1 MFRYAFLLAA
11 SAVADAPKAAVTVLV
26 AAVDGAQ
33 LTLPGSPGGP
43 RRGGSGRYPGS
54 PSRPRA
60 DPPRPG
66 PDASSPER
74 LPGTAMSKTA
84 YIRTKPHLNIGT
96 MGHVDHG
103 KTTLTAAI
111 TKVLAERGAGTFVPF
126 DRIDRAPEEAARGIT
141 INIAHVEYETGT
153 RHYAHVDMPGH
164 ADYVKNMV
172 TGAAQLDGA
181 ILVVSALDGIM
192 PQTAEHVLLARQ
204 VGVDHIVVALNKADA
219 GDEELTDLVELE
231 VRELLTAHGY
241 GGDAAPV
248 VRVSGLKAL
257 EGDPRWTASIEALL
271 DAVDTYVPVPER
283 YLDAPFLLPVEN
295 VLTITGRGTV
305 VTGAVERGTVRV
317 GDKVQVLG
325 ADTETVVTGLETFGR
340 PMEEAQ
346 AGDNVALLLRG
357 VPRDAVRRGH
367 VVAAPGSVTPSRRFT
382 ARLYVLSAREG
393 GRTTPLS
400 TGYRPQFYIRTADV
414 VGDVDLG
421 EAAVARP
428 GDTVT
433 VTVELGRDV
442 PLEPGLGFAV
452 REGGRT
458 VGAGTVTEVL

>member
-1 MFRYAFLLAA
+1 
-11 SAVADAPKAAVTVLV
+11 
-26 AAVDGAQ
+26 
-33 LTLPGSPGGP
+33 
-43 RRGGSGRYPGS
+43 
-54 PSRPRA
+54 
-60 DPPRPG
+60 
-66 PDASSPER
+66 
-74 LPGTAMSKTA
+74 MSKTA
-84 YIRTKPHLNIGT
+84 YVRTKPHLNIGT

-111 TKVLAERGAGTFVPF
+111 TKVLAERGTGTFVPF

-141 INIAHVEYETGT
+141 INIAHVEYETDT

-219 GDEELTDLVELE
+219 GDGELTDLVELE
-231 VRELLTAHGY
+231 VRDLLTAHGY
-241 GGDAAPV
+241 GGDTLPV

-257 EGDPRWTASIEALL
+257 EGDPRWTASVEALL
-271 DAVDTYVPVPER
+271 DAVDTYVPMPER
-283 YLDAPFLLPVEN
+283 YLDAPFLLSVEN

-305 VTGAVERGTVRV
+305 VTGAVERGTVHVSDRV
-317 GDKVQVLG
+317 EVLG
-325 ADTETVVTGLETFGR
+325 ASVETVVTGLETFGR

-357 VPRDAVRRGH
+357 VARDTVRRGH
-367 VVAAPGSVTPSRRFT
+367 VVAAPGSVVPARRFT
-382 ARLYVLSAREG
+382 ARVHVLSAREG
-393 GRTTPLS
+393 GRSTPVA

-421 EAAVARP
+421 AVAVARP

-433 VTVELGRDV
+433 MTVELGRDV
-442 PLEPGLGFAV
+442 PLETGLGFAV

-458 VGAGTVTEVL
+458 VGAGTVTEVG

>member
-1 MFRYAFLLAA
+1 M
-11 SAVADAPKAAVTVLV
+11 P
-26 AAVDGAQ
+26 
-33 LTLPGSPGGP
+33 
-43 RRGGSGRYPGS
+43 
-54 PSRPRA
+54 
-60 DPPRPG
+60 
-66 PDASSPER
+66 
-74 LPGTAMSKTA
+74 KTA
-84 YIRTKPHLNIGT
+84 YVRTKPHLNIGT

-141 INIAHVEYETGT
+141 INIAHVEYETDT

-241 GGDAAPV
+241 GGESVPV
-248 VRVSGLKAL
+248 VRVSGLRAL
-257 EGDPRWTASIEALL
+257 EGDPRWTAAIDALL
-271 DAVDTYVPVPER
+271 DAVDTYVPMPER

-305 VTGAVERGTVRV
+305 VTGAVERGTIKTGDRV
-317 GDKVQVLG
+317 EVLG
-325 ADTETVVTGLETFGR
+325 ASVDTVVTGLETFGK
-340 PMEEAQ
+340 PMDEAQ

-367 VVAAPGSVTPSRRFT
+367 IVAAPGSVVPSRRFS
-382 ARLYVLSAREG
+382 ARVYVLSAREG
-393 GRTTPLS
+393 GRTTPVA

-414 VGDVDLG
+414 VGDIDLG
-421 EAAVARP
+421 ETAVARP

-433 VTVELGRDV
+433 MTVELGREV
-442 PLEPGLGFAV
+442 PLEPGLGFAI

-458 VGAGTVTEVL
+458 VGAGTVTAVG

>member
-1 MFRYAFLLAA
+1 
-11 SAVADAPKAAVTVLV
+11 
-26 AAVDGAQ
+26 
-33 LTLPGSPGGP
+33 
-43 RRGGSGRYPGS
+43 
-54 PSRPRA
+54 
-60 DPPRPG
+60 
-66 PDASSPER
+66 
-74 LPGTAMSKTA
+74 MSKTA
-84 YIRTKPHLNIGT
+84 YVRTKPHLNIGT

-111 TKVLAERGAGTFVPF
+111 TKVLAERGSGTFVPF

-141 INIAHVEYETGT
+141 INIAHVEYETDT

-241 GGDAAPV
+241 GGDSVPV

-257 EGDPRWTASIEALL
+257 AGDRRWTASVEALL
-271 DAVDTYVPVPER
+271 DAVDTYVPMPER
-283 YLDAPFLLPVEN
+283 YLDAPFLLSVEN

-317 GDKVQVLG
+317 GDRVEVLG
-325 ADTETVVTGLETFGR
+325 ASVETVVTGLETFGK
-340 PMEEAQ
+340 PMDEAQ

-357 VPRDAVRRGH
+357 VGRDAVRRGH
-367 VVAAPGSVTPSRRFT
+367 VVAAPGSVVPARRFS
-382 ARLYVLSAREG
+382 AQVYVLSAREG
-393 GRTTPLS
+393 GRSTPVA

-433 VTVELGRDV
+433 MTVELGRDV
-442 PLEPGLGFAV
+442 PLETGLGFAI

-458 VGAGTVTEVL
+458 VGAGTVTAVG

>member
-1 MFRYAFLLAA
+1 M
-11 SAVADAPKAAVTVLV
+11 P
-26 AAVDGAQ
+26 
-33 LTLPGSPGGP
+33 
-43 RRGGSGRYPGS
+43 
-54 PSRPRA
+54 
-60 DPPRPG
+60 
-66 PDASSPER
+66 
-74 LPGTAMSKTA
+74 KTA
-84 YIRTKPHLNIGT
+84 YVRTKPHLNIGT

-111 TKVLAERGAGTFVPF
+111 TKVLADRGTGAFVPF

-141 INIAHVEYETGT
+141 INIAHVEYETDT

-219 GDEELTDLVELE
+219 VVDGDDTELIDLVELE
-231 VRELLTAHGY
+231 VRDLLTEHGY
-241 GGDAAPV
+241 GGDSAPV
-248 VRVSGLKAL
+248 VRVSGLRAL
-257 EGDPRWTASIEALL
+257 AGDPRWTASIDALL
-271 DAVDTYVPVPER
+271 DAVDTYVPMPER

-305 VTGAVERGTVRV
+305 VTGAVERGTLRL
-317 GDKVQVLG
+317 GDQVQVLG
-325 ADTETVVTGLETFGR
+325 AGVETVVTGIETFGK

-367 VVAAPGSVTPSRRFT
+367 VVVAPGSVVPSRRFT
-382 ARLYVLSAREG
+382 ARVYVLSGREG
-393 GRTTPLS
+393 GRTTPVS

-421 EAAVARP
+421 GIPVARP
-428 GDTVT
+428 GDTV
-433 VTVELGRDV
+433 VMTVELGREV

-458 VGAGTVTEVL
+458 VGAGTVTAVL

>member
-1 MFRYAFLLAA
+1 
-11 SAVADAPKAAVTVLV
+11 
-26 AAVDGAQ
+26 
-33 LTLPGSPGGP
+33 
-43 RRGGSGRYPGS
+43 
-54 PSRPRA
+54 
-60 DPPRPG
+60 
-66 PDASSPER
+66 
-74 LPGTAMSKTA
+74 MSKTA
-84 YIRTKPHLNIGT
+84 YVRTKPHLNIGT

-111 TKVLAERGAGTFVPF
+111 TKVLADRGSGAFVPF

-141 INIAHVEYETGT
+141 INIAHVEYETDT

-231 VRELLTAHGY
+231 VRDLLTAHGY
-241 GGDAAPV
+241 GGDSVPV

-257 EGDPRWTASIEALL
+257 EGDPRWTASVEALL
-271 DAVDTYVPVPER
+271 DAVDTYVPMPER

-305 VTGAVERGTVRV
+305 VTGAVERGVVRV
-317 GDKVQVLG
+317 GDRVEVLG
-325 ADTETVVTGLETFGR
+325 ASVETVVTGLETFGK

-367 VVAAPGSVTPSRRFT
+367 VVAAPGSVVPSRRFT
-382 ARLYVLSAREG
+382 AQVYVLSAREG
-393 GRTTPLS
+393 GRTTPVS
-400 TGYRPQFYIRTADV
+400 SGYRPQFYIRTADV
-414 VGDVDLG
+414 VGVVDLG
-421 EAAVARP
+421 EVAVARP
-428 GDTVT
+428 GETLAM
-433 VTVELGRDV
+433 TVELGRDV
-442 PLEPGLGFAV
+442 PLEAGLGFAI

-458 VGAGTVTEVL
+458 VGAGTVTAVV

>member
-1 MFRYAFLLAA
+1 
-11 SAVADAPKAAVTVLV
+11 
-26 AAVDGAQ
+26 
-33 LTLPGSPGGP
+33 
-43 RRGGSGRYPGS
+43 
-54 PSRPRA
+54 
-60 DPPRPG
+60 
-66 PDASSPER
+66 
-74 LPGTAMSKTA
+74 MSKTA
-84 YIRTKPHLNIGT
+84 YVRTKPHLNIGT

-111 TKVLAERGAGTFVPF
+111 TKVLAERGSGTFVPF

-141 INIAHVEYETGT
+141 INIAHVEYETDT

-204 VGVDHIVVALNKADA
+204 VGVDHIVVALTHADA
-219 GDEELTDLVELE
+219 GDGELMDLVELE
-231 VRELLTAHGY
+231 VRDLLSEHGY

-257 EGDPRWTASIEALL
+257 EGDPKWTASIEALL
-271 DAVDTYVPVPER
+271 DAVDTYVPMPER
-283 YLDAPFLLPVEN
+283 YVDAPFLLPVEN

-317 GDKVQVLG
+317 GDRVEVLG
-325 ADTETVVTGLETFGR
+325 AGLESVVTGLETFGK
-340 PMEEAQ
+340 PMDEAQ

-367 VVAAPGSVTPSRRFT
+367 VVVAPGSVLPSRRFT
-382 ARLYVLSAREG
+382 AQVYVLSAREG
-393 GRTTPLS
+393 GRTTAVS
-400 TGYRPQFYIRTADV
+400 SGYRPQFYIRTADV
-414 VGDVDLG
+414 VGDIDLG
-421 EAAVARP
+421 EVGVARP
-428 GDTVT
+428 GETVT
-433 VTVELGRDV
+433 MTVELGRDV
-442 PLEPGLGFAV
+442 PLEPGLGFAI

-458 VGAGTVTEVL
+458 VGAGTVTAVV

>member
-1 MFRYAFLLAA
+1 
-11 SAVADAPKAAVTVLV
+11 
-26 AAVDGAQ
+26 
-33 LTLPGSPGGP
+33 
-43 RRGGSGRYPGS
+43 
-54 PSRPRA
+54 
-60 DPPRPG
+60 
-66 PDASSPER
+66 
-74 LPGTAMSKTA
+74 MSKTA
-84 YIRTKPHLNIGT
+84 YVRTKPHLNIGT

-111 TKVLAERGAGTFVPF
+111 TKVLAERGGAAFVPF

-141 INIAHVEYETGT
+141 INIAHVEYETDT

-241 GGDAAPV
+241 GGDTAPV

-257 EGDPRWTASIEALL
+257 HGDPRWTASVEALL
-271 DAVDTYVPVPER
+271 DAVDTYVPMPER

-317 GDKVQVLG
+317 GDRVEVLG
-325 ADTETVVTGLETFGR
+325 AGVETVVTGLETFGK
-340 PMEEAQ
+340 PMTEAQ

-367 VVAAPGSVTPSRRFT
+367 VVTAPGSVVPARGFT
-382 ARLYVLSAREG
+382 AQVYVLSAREG
-393 GRTTPLS
+393 GRATPVFS
-400 TGYRPQFYIRTADV
+400 GYRPQFYIRTADV

-421 EAAVARP
+421 EGGVARP
-428 GDTVT
+428 GETVT
-433 VTVELGRDV
+433 MAVELGREV
-442 PLEPGLGFAV
+442 PLEPGLGFAI

-458 VGAGTVTEVL
+458 VGAGTVTEVR

>member
-1 MFRYAFLLAA
+1 
-11 SAVADAPKAAVTVLV
+11 
-26 AAVDGAQ
+26 
-33 LTLPGSPGGP
+33 
-43 RRGGSGRYPGS
+43 
-54 PSRPRA
+54 
-60 DPPRPG
+60 
-66 PDASSPER
+66 
-74 LPGTAMSKTA
+74 MSKTA
-84 YIRTKPHLNIGT
+84 YVRTKPHLNIGT

-111 TKVLAERGAGTFVPF
+111 TKVLAGRGSGNTTRYVSF

-141 INIAHVEYETGT
+141 INIAHVEYETDT

-181 ILVVSALDGIM
+181 ILVVSAVDGIM

-241 GGDAAPV
+241 GGDAVPV

-257 EGDPRWTASIEALL
+257 QGDSRWTASIEALL
-271 DAVDTYVPVPER
+271 DAVDTYVPMPER

-317 GDKVQVLG
+317 GDRVEVVG
-325 ADTETVVTGLETFGR
+325 ADVETVVTGVETFGK

-357 VPRDAVRRGH
+357 VPRDGVRRGH
-367 VVAAPGSVTPSRRFT
+367 VIAAPGSVTPARRFT
-382 ARLYVLSAREG
+382 AQVYVLSAREG
-393 GRTTPLS
+393 GRTTPVS
-400 TGYRPQFYIRTADV
+400 TGYRPQFYLRTADV
-414 VGDVDLG
+414 VGDIDLG

-428 GDTVT
+428 GDTVAMA
-433 VTVELGRDV
+433 VELGRAM
-442 PLEPGLGFAV
+442 PLEPGLGFAI

-458 VGAGTVTEVL
+458 VGAGTVTTVD

>member
-1 MFRYAFLLAA
+1 M
-11 SAVADAPKAAVTVLV
+11 P
-26 AAVDGAQ
+26 
-33 LTLPGSPGGP
+33 
-43 RRGGSGRYPGS
+43 
-54 PSRPRA
+54 
-60 DPPRPG
+60 
-66 PDASSPER
+66 
-74 LPGTAMSKTA
+74 KTA
-84 YIRTKPHLNIGT
+84 YVRTKPHLNIGT

-111 TKVLAERGAGTFVPF
+111 TKVLAERGSGTFVPF

-141 INIAHVEYETGT
+141 INIAHVEYETDT

-231 VRELLTAHGY
+231 VRELLSAHGY
-241 GGDAAPV
+241 AGDAAPV

-257 EGDPRWTASIEALL
+257 EGDPRWTASIAALL
-271 DAVDTYVPVPER
+271 DAVDTYVPIPER
-283 YLDAPFLLPVEN
+283 YVDAPFLLPVEN

-317 GDKVQVLG
+317 GDRVEVLG
-325 ADTETVVTGLETFGR
+325 AGVESVVTGVETFGK

-357 VPRDAVRRGH
+357 VARDAVRRGH
-367 VVAAPGSVTPSRRFT
+367 VVAAPGSVAPRRRFT
-382 ARLYVLSAREG
+382 AQVYVLSAREG
-393 GRTTPLS
+393 GRTTPVS

-421 EAAVARP
+421 ETAVARP
-428 GDTVT
+428 GDTVSM
-433 VTVELGRDV
+433 TVELGREV
-442 PLEPGLGFAV
+442 PLEPGLGFAI

-458 VGAGTVTEVL
+458 VGAGTVTAVV

>member
-1 MFRYAFLLAA
+1 MA
-11 SAVADAPKAAVTVLV
+11 
-26 AAVDGAQ
+26 
-33 LTLPGSPGGP
+33 
-43 RRGGSGRYPGS
+43 
-54 PSRPRA
+54 
-60 DPPRPG
+60 
-66 PDASSPER
+66 
-74 LPGTAMSKTA
+74 KTA
-84 YIRTKPHLNIGT
+84 YVRTKPHLNIGT

-111 TKVLAERGAGTFVPF
+111 TKVLAERGTGTFVPF

-141 INIAHVEYETGT
+141 INIAHVEYETDT

-164 ADYVKNMV
+164 ADYIKNMV

-241 GGDAAPV
+241 GGDSAPV
-248 VRVSGLKAL
+248 VRVSGLRAL

-271 DAVDTYVPVPER
+271 DAVDTCVPVPER

-317 GDKVQVLG
+317 GDRVEVLG
-325 ADTETVVTGLETFGR
+325 AGLDTVVTGLETFGK

-357 VPRDAVRRGH
+357 VARDAVRRGRI
-367 VVAAPGSVTPSRRFT
+367 VAAPGSVTPARRFT
-382 ARLYVLSAREG
+382 AQVYVLSAREG
-393 GRTTPLS
+393 GRTTPVS
-400 TGYRPQFYIRTADV
+400 SGYRPQFYIRTADV
-414 VGDVDLG
+414 VGDIDLG
-421 EAAVARP
+421 ETAVARP
-428 GDTVT
+428 GETVT

-458 VGAGTVTEVL
+458 VGAGTVTAVL

>member
-1 MFRYAFLLAA
+1 M
-11 SAVADAPKAAVTVLV
+11 P
-26 AAVDGAQ
+26 
-33 LTLPGSPGGP
+33 
-43 RRGGSGRYPGS
+43 
-54 PSRPRA
+54 
-60 DPPRPG
+60 
-66 PDASSPER
+66 
-74 LPGTAMSKTA
+74 KTA
-84 YIRTKPHLNIGT
+84 YVRTKPHLNIGT

-111 TKVLAERGAGTFVPF
+111 TKVLAERGSGTFVPF

-141 INIAHVEYETGT
+141 INIAHVEYETDT

-231 VRELLTAHGY
+231 VRELLSAQGY
-241 GGDAAPV
+241 GGDAVPV

-257 EGDPRWTASIEALL
+257 EGDPRWTASIDALL
-271 DAVDTYVPVPER
+271 DAVDTYVPMPER
-283 YLDAPFLLPVEN
+283 YLDAPFLMPVEN

-305 VTGAVERGTVRV
+305 VTGAVERGTIRV
-317 GDKVQVLG
+317 GDRVEVLG
-325 ADTETVVTGLETFGR
+325 AGVDTVVTGVETFGR

-367 VVAAPGSVTPSRRFT
+367 IAAAPGSVVPSRRFT
-382 ARLYVLSAREG
+382 AQVYVLSAREG
-393 GRTTPLS
+393 GRTTAVS

-421 EAAVARP
+421 ERAVARP

-433 VTVELGRDV
+433 MTVELGREV
-442 PLEPGLGFAV
+442 PLEPGLGFAI

-458 VGAGTVTEVL
+458 VGAGTVTSIA

>member
-1 MFRYAFLLAA
+1 
-11 SAVADAPKAAVTVLV
+11 
-26 AAVDGAQ
+26 
-33 LTLPGSPGGP
+33 
-43 RRGGSGRYPGS
+43 
-54 PSRPRA
+54 
-60 DPPRPG
+60 
-66 PDASSPER
+66 
-74 LPGTAMSKTA
+74 MSKTA
-84 YIRTKPHLNIGT
+84 YVRTKPHLNIGT

-111 TKVLAERGAGTFVPF
+111 TKVLAERGSGSTTQYVSF

-141 INIAHVEYETGT
+141 INIAHVEYETDT

-204 VGVDHIVVALNKADA
+204 VGVNHVVVALNKADA
-219 GDEELTDLVELE
+219 ADEELVELVELE
-231 VRELLTAHGY
+231 VRDLLTAHGY
-241 GGDAAPV
+241 GGDTAPV

-257 EGDPRWTASIEALL
+257 EGDPKWTASVEALL
-271 DAVDTYVPVPER
+271 DAVDTYVPMPER
-283 YLDAPFLLPVEN
+283 YVDAPFLLPVEN

-317 GDKVQVLG
+317 GDRVEVLG
-325 ADTETVVTGLETFGR
+325 SGLETVVTGVETFGK

-367 VVAAPGSVTPSRRFT
+367 VVAAPGSVAPRRRFT
-382 ARLYVLSAREG
+382 ARVYVLSTREG
-393 GRTTPLS
+393 GRTTPVS

-421 EAAVARP
+421 EVAVARP

-433 VTVELGRDV
+433 MTVELGREV
-442 PLEPGLGFAV
+442 PLEPGLGFAI

-458 VGAGTVTEVL
+458 VGAGTVTAVV

>member
-1 MFRYAFLLAA
+1 MA
-11 SAVADAPKAAVTVLV
+11 
-26 AAVDGAQ
+26 
-33 LTLPGSPGGP
+33 
-43 RRGGSGRYPGS
+43 
-54 PSRPRA
+54 
-60 DPPRPG
+60 
-66 PDASSPER
+66 
-74 LPGTAMSKTA
+74 KTA
-84 YIRTKPHLNIGT
+84 YVRTKPHLNIGT

-111 TKVLAERGAGTFVPF
+111 TKVLADRGTGTFVPF

-141 INIAHVEYETGT
+141 INISHVEYETDT

-164 ADYVKNMV
+164 ADFVKNMI

-181 ILVVSALDGIM
+181 ILVVSALDGVM

-204 VGVDHIVVALNKADA
+204 VGVDHIVVALNKADGA
-219 GDEELTDLVELE
+219 DEELAELVELE
-231 VRELLTAHGY
+231 VRDLLTLHGY
-241 GGDAAPV
+241 GGDSAPV

-257 EGDPRWTASIEALL
+257 EGDPRWVAAIEALL
-271 DAVDTYVPVPER
+271 DAVDTYVPMPER
-283 YLDAPFLLPVEN
+283 YLDAPFLMSVEN

-317 GDKVQVLG
+317 GDRVDVLG
-325 ADTETVVTGLETFGR
+325 AGVETVVTGVETFGK
-340 PMEEAQ
+340 PMDEAQ

-367 VVAAPGSVTPSRRFT
+367 VVAAPGSVVPRRRFT
-382 ARLYVLSAREG
+382 ARVYVLSAKEG
-393 GRTTPLS
+393 GRTTPIA

-421 EAAVARP
+421 DAAVARP
-428 GDTVT
+428 GERVDM
-433 VTVELGRDV
+433 TVELGRDV
-442 PLEPGLGFAV
+442 PLEAGLGFAV

-458 VGAGTVTEVL
+458 VGAGTVTAVLD

>member
-1 MFRYAFLLAA
+1 
-11 SAVADAPKAAVTVLV
+11 
-26 AAVDGAQ
+26 
-33 LTLPGSPGGP
+33 
-43 RRGGSGRYPGS
+43 
-54 PSRPRA
+54 
-60 DPPRPG
+60 
-66 PDASSPER
+66 
-74 LPGTAMSKTA
+74 MSKTA
-84 YIRTKPHLNIGT
+84 YVRTKPHLNIGT

-111 TKVLAERGAGTFVPF
+111 TKVLAERGSGTFVPF

-141 INIAHVEYETGT
+141 INIAHVEYETDT

-219 GDEELTDLVELE
+219 GDEELIDLVELE
-231 VRELLTAHGY
+231 VRDLLSQHGY
-241 GGDAAPV
+241 GGDTAPV

-257 EGDPRWTASIEALL
+257 EGDSQWTASIEALL
-271 DAVDTYVPVPER
+271 DAVDTYVPMPER
-283 YLDAPFLLPVEN
+283 YVDAPFLLSVEN

-317 GDKVQVLG
+317 GDRVEVLG
-325 ADTETVVTGLETFGR
+325 AGLETVVTGLETFGK
-340 PMEEAQ
+340 PMDDAQ

-367 VVAAPGSVTPSRRFT
+367 VVAAPGSVTPRSRFT
-382 ARLYVLSAREG
+382 AQVYVLSAREG
-393 GRTTPLS
+393 GRTTPVV

-414 VGDVDLG
+414 VGDIDLG
-421 EAAVARP
+421 EVGVARP
-428 GDTVT
+428 EETVT
-433 VTVELGRDV
+433 MTVELGREM
-442 PLEPGLGFAV
+442 PLEPGLGFAI

-458 VGAGTVTEVL
+458 VGAGTVTAVE

>member
-1 MFRYAFLLAA
+1 M
-11 SAVADAPKAAVTVLV
+11 P
-26 AAVDGAQ
+26 
-33 LTLPGSPGGP
+33 
-43 RRGGSGRYPGS
+43 
-54 PSRPRA
+54 
-60 DPPRPG
+60 
-66 PDASSPER
+66 
-74 LPGTAMSKTA
+74 KTA
-84 YIRTKPHLNIGT
+84 YVRTKPHLNIGT

-111 TKVLAERGAGTFVPF
+111 TKVLAERGGDGATRYVPF

-141 INIAHVEYETGT
+141 INIAHVEYETDT
-153 RHYAHVDMPGH
+153 RHYAHIDMPGH

-219 GDEELTDLVELE
+219 VDDGEDGVLADLVELE
-231 VRELLTAHGY
+231 VRELLSAHGY
-241 GGDAAPV
+241 GGDAVPV

-257 EGDPRWTASIEALL
+257 AGEPRWTEAIGALL
-271 DAVDTYVPVPER
+271 DAVDTYVPLPER
-283 YLDAPFLLPVEN
+283 YVDAPFLLPVEN

-317 GDKVQVLG
+317 GDRVQILG
-325 ADTETVVTGLETFGR
+325 ADAESVVTGVETFGK
-340 PMEEAQ
+340 PMETAQ

-367 VVAAPGSVTPSRRFT
+367 VVAEPGSITPGRRFT
-382 ARLYVLSAREG
+382 AQVYVLSAREG
-393 GRTTPLS
+393 GRSTPMA

-421 EAAVARP
+421 ELAVARP
-428 GDTVT
+428 GETVT
-433 VTVELGRDV
+433 MTVELGRDT
-442 PLEPGLGFAV
+442 PLEPGLGFAI

-458 VGAGTVTEVL
+458 VGAGTVGALL

>member
-1 MFRYAFLLAA
+1 MA
-11 SAVADAPKAAVTVLV
+11 
-26 AAVDGAQ
+26 
-33 LTLPGSPGGP
+33 
-43 RRGGSGRYPGS
+43 
-54 PSRPRA
+54 
-60 DPPRPG
+60 
-66 PDASSPER
+66 
-74 LPGTAMSKTA
+74 KTA
-84 YIRTKPHLNIGT
+84 YVRTKPHLNIGT

-111 TKVLAERGAGTFVPF
+111 TKVLAERGGADFVPF
-126 DRIDRAPEEAARGIT
+126 ERIDRAPEESRRGIT
-141 INIAHVEYETGT
+141 INLTHVEYETDT

-181 ILVVSALDGIM
+181 ILVVSALDGVM

-219 GDEELTDLVELE
+219 GDPELTDLVELE

-241 GGDAAPV
+241 GGDSAPV
-248 VRVSGLKAL
+248 VRVSGLGAL
-257 EGDPRWTASIEALL
+257 DGDPRWTGAIEALL
-271 DAVDTYVPVPER
+271 DAVDTYVPMPVR
-283 YLDAPFLLPVEN
+283 YTDAPFLLPVEN

-305 VTGAVERGTVRV
+305 VTGAVERGTVRIGDRV
-317 GDKVQVLG
+317 GVLG
-325 ADTETVVTGLETFGR
+325 GDGEPVETVVTGLETFGK
-340 PMEEAQ
+340 PMESAE

-357 VPRDAVRRGH
+357 VPRDGVRRGH
-367 VVAAPGSVTPSRRFT
+367 VVAAPGSVVPRRRFT
-382 ARLYVLSAREG
+382 AQVYVLSGREG

-421 EAAVARP
+421 GAAVARP
-428 GDTVT
+428 GETVT
-433 VTVELGRDV
+433 MTVELGRDV
-442 PLEPGLGFAV
+442 PLEAGLGFAI

-458 VGAGTVTEVL
+458 VGAGTVTTVLD

>member
-1 MFRYAFLLAA
+1 M
-11 SAVADAPKAAVTVLV
+11 P
-26 AAVDGAQ
+26 
-33 LTLPGSPGGP
+33 
-43 RRGGSGRYPGS
+43 
-54 PSRPRA
+54 
-60 DPPRPG
+60 
-66 PDASSPER
+66 
-74 LPGTAMSKTA
+74 KTA
-84 YIRTKPHLNIGT
+84 YARTKPHLNIGT

-111 TKVLAERGAGTFVPF
+111 TKVLAGRGTGTFVPF

-141 INIAHVEYETGT
+141 INIAHVEYETDT

-231 VRELLTAHGY
+231 VRDLLTAHGY
-241 GGDAAPV
+241 GGDAVPV

-271 DAVDTYVPVPER
+271 DAVDTCVPMPER

-305 VTGAVERGTVRV
+305 VTGAVERGRIRLGDRV
-317 GDKVQVLG
+317 EVLG
-325 ADTETVVTGLETFGR
+325 GDVETVVTGLETFGK
-340 PMEEAQ
+340 PMQEAQ

-367 VVAAPGSVTPSRRFT
+367 VVAAPGSVVPGRRFE
-382 ARLYVLSAREG
+382 AQVYVLSAREG

-421 EAAVARP
+421 ETAVARP
-428 GDTVT
+428 GETVSM
-433 VTVELGRDV
+433 TVELGRDV
-442 PLEPGLGFAV
+442 PLETGLGFAV

-458 VGAGTVTEVL
+458 VGAGTVTAVL